1 MSTTARS
8 KVIVSGRVQGVGY
21 RYFVQE
27 QATRLGL
34 TGFVSNLP
42 NGDVEL
48 EAEGRGDAL
57 DKLVAYLRQGP
68 PLSRVDSVQVS
79 DPPALNDVSERFTVR
94 Y

>member
-1 MSTTARS
+1 
-8 KVIVSGRVQGVGY
+8 
-21 RYFVQE
+21 
-27 QATRLGL
+27 
-34 TGFVSNLP
+34 
-42 NGDVEL
+42 VEL